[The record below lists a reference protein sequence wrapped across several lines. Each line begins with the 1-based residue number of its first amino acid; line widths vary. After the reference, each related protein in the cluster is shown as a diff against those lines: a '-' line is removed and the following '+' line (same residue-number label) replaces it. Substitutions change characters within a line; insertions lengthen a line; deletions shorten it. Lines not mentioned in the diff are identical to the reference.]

1 MKILRDNGDFK
12 HSKTVIDENLNDEG
26 TTYNVRRIVDTNG
39 VWGEV
44 NEKLNIVGDVYHD
57 TLYDSESKFRGKL

>member
-12 HSKTVIDENLNDEG
+12 HSKTVIDENLKDEG
-26 TTYNVRRIVDTNG
+26 ATYNVRRIVDTNG

-44 NEKLNIVGDVYHD
+44 NEKINIIGDVY
-57 TLYDSESKFRGKL
+57 